1 MSFDAAGI
9 GFGESVFWIDT
20 KEDYSS
26 QWQISDMCDEY
37 CSSTELLGRPLT
49 SRSGSRMGSPVIT
62 SVVGCELAR
71 DLSVLL
77 GKAAIPALRDGE
89 PCRAK
94 SRVVDLT
101 QVRILAMM
109 EVLKG
114 YFEQEKCV

>member
-20 KEDYSS
+20 KE
-26 QWQISDMCDEY
+26 E
-37 CSSTELLGRPLT
+37 

-114 YFEQEKCV
+114 YFEQERCF